1 MNGWAN
7 DEPALVT
14 KVVSALL
21 AGRSPRDFLDAQ
33 RARHLAAMHELTVQ
47 RRTAARISEQLAADY
62 RLFHIEADL
71 RWIAHA
77 EARLAAPA
85 EPAEPVLDITD
96 TLG

>member
-14 KVVSALL
+14 KVVSALM
-21 AGRSPRDFLDAQ
+21 AGRSPGDFLDAQ
-33 RARHLAAMHELTVQ
+33 RARHLTAMHELTEQ
-47 RRTAARISEQLAADY
+47 RRTAGRVSEQLAADY

-77 EARLAAPA
+77 EARLSTPAAPM
-85 EPAEPVLDITD
+85 LDVTD
-96 TLG
+96 TPG

>member
-33 RARHLAAMHELTVQ
+33 RARHLEAMHELTVQ
-47 RRTAARISEQLAADY
+47 RRTAARVSEQLAADY

-77 EARLAAPA
+77 EARLTAPT
-85 EPAEPVLDITD
+85 EPVLDITD
-96 TLG
+96 TLC